1 MTKILRDNKLELE
14 CNDYKKI
21 KDIIS
26 DMSKKRFESRPNN
39 IRKPFLPNALSVQE
53 AEKLT
58 LKLNMLN

>member
-21 KDIIS
+21 KEIIT

-39 IRKPFLPNALSVQE
+39 LKKKTDNVNTLSV
-53 AEKLT
+53 
-58 LKLNMLN
+58 